1 MRREIGSIRE
11 ISPGVWRV
19 MVSVGYS
26 HATGKRRRPSATVR
40 GDERAAG
47 VALAKLIL
55 QAGRIPEDNPT
66 VRQFLV
72 EMYLPHAEGRLRR
85 RTAADYRS
93 KIETHI
99 LGPLGDLRLGEL
111 TPYVLDRWIDEV
123 KGSDRTRLHAYRV
136 LNTALNLAVRW
147 RLIEHNPLN
156 AVEVPKVRD
165 DRKPDVLSAEE
176 AAEYLAAFRGHPLEP
191 VIVLALGAGL
201 RRSELAGLRWSD
213 VSFWTETR
221 EDGSTVERG
230 EVSVVR
236 GLHDLQ
242 GEVIEEIPKSTT
254 SNRVVALP
262 AWAVAALKP
271 LRALGPIVVEDGAP
285 MRPWRIS
292 QEYDRQVKAAKLRR
306 VQLKNLRHSHACLL
320 LDAGVDLY
328 TVSRRLGHSSVA
340 VTESHYVRPG
350 EQADRDA
357 ADALGTLR
365 HFAPR
370 ANSRQIED
378 KNCETMG
385 E

>member
-1 MRREIGSIRE
+1 MRRELGTMRE

-19 MVSVGYS
+19 MVSIGYS
-26 HATGKRRRPSATVR
+26 HATGRRRRPSATVR

-47 VALAKLIL
+47 IALAKLIL

-66 VRQFLV
+66 VRQYLLD
-72 EMYLPHAEGRLRR
+72 MYLPHAEGRLRR

-93 KIETHI
+93 KIETHM
-99 LGPLGDLRLGEL
+99 LEPLGDLRLGEL

-123 KGSDRTRLHAYRV
+123 KGADRTRLHAYRV

-156 AVEVPKVRD
+156 AVEVPKVRAS
-165 DRKPDVLSAEE
+165 RRPDVLTAEE
-176 AAEYLAAFRGHPLEP
+176 AAQYLEAFHGHALEP
-191 VIVLALGAGL
+191 IVVLALGAGL

-213 VSFWTETR
+213 LRFWSEVH
-221 EDGSTVERG
+221 EDRGAIEHG
-230 EVSVVR
+230 EVSVQR
-236 GLHDLQ
+236 GLHDLK
-242 GEVIEEIPKSTT
+242 GEVLEELPKSVT

-262 AWAVAALKP
+262 GWAVGVLKP
-271 LRALGPIVVEDGAP
+271 LRALGPIVSENGEP

-292 QEYDRQVKAAKLRR
+292 QEYDRRVTAAKLRR

-320 LDAGVDLY
+320 LEAGVDLY
-328 TVSRRLGHSSVA
+328 TVSRRLGHSTVA

-357 ADALGTLR
+357 AEALGTLR
-365 HFAPR
+365 HFVPSAI
-370 ANSRQIED
+370 SCQVED
-378 KNCETMG
+378 KNCETIR